1 MSYNKTGE
9 IKYMPQLTVSTAN
22 VSGVELAQPKRS
34 MRNTFIRKIENQE
47 QRGLLVPFTPV
58 DFNGPG
64 MGGNR
69 VGNQATEIPFLFF
82 SHPNC
87 VDTSRFYSGGNVGNS
102 GRHNKLKSPYVS
114 VNKRAEGGGQYEELV
129 LNGLLGS
136 GEKLEPMND
145 GLPGVTGTAIAQ
157 NLMNRISGLQEV
169 TQAKGL
175 KGFKGMSRAG
185 SRKNLLN
192 DEAFSGAMKMIGVSS
207 DAAMLKFMELIESM
221 ATSASVMDSRALK
234 ISLKSS
240 TITTMVRNYARMKQ
254 AMARW
259 EPGISAEQL
268 VLFGGNSK
276 VRSSKKN
283 SNKPIWVGPSKY
295 VELKKPFGGPA
306 SNNRQNTAEMEINA
320 QGMMR
325 RNKARAIAPAYNV
338 LWQLALSINQCF
350 DKEYRMS
357 TPDLMGELMAV
368 ILGYTEKIGLDAV
381 FGTVPDHELSNYAEF
396 DRVADQVKPFL
407 GLPWSAA
414 FDDMDPA
421 TFIPKGLPP
430 MAFQELLFCFNVVL
444 ADVVVNVGIPTIPVE
459 MIMPVASVP
468 KMDRILQDAQVNQ
481 RPDIANGAS
490 TLPFKIL
497 TPTLISNFV
506 TARNYT
512 AWCIGETT
520 WGSDYND
527 GRPQS
532 VRLAAETNPCK
543 WYGTRDHRMMEDV
556 VRMNIVNGHPTEPIE
571 ARYAEALVTVT
582 RDAMITS
589 HKTQY
594 AEFNVIH
601 LPRSRLSFSSV
612 GDANPE
618 NIPAVKKTIEQKF
631 GERGKYS
638 PDSLTTVAMGVQI
651 SDLMLTARGLLGAY
665 TLDAASAPD
674 QFLLTSPTT
683 LSSPTTI
690 EFTDPLS
697 GSQQYMDPLTYAL
710 ASEPIAEMLNKHAD
724 MTQNISMGD
733 TRSILVAPSGRL
745 VDSVTVSATNMVANE
760 TVGANS
766 RIADEQNLITQAKT
780 DTAPATP
787 ENSELDKLIPQT
799 DPLMPTFGEIP
810 QEKAATDEQLDGS
823 EV

>member
-1 MSYNKTGE
+1 M
-9 IKYMPQLTVSTAN
+9 LTVSTAD
-22 VSGVELAQPKRS
+22 VSGTELAQPKRS

-64 MGGNR
+64 MGSHR

-87 VDTSRFYSGGNVGNS
+87 VDTQRFYHGGNVGT
-102 GRHNKLKSPYVS
+102 GARHNKLKSPFVS
-114 VNKRAEGGGQYEELV
+114 VNNRKEGGGQYEDLV

-145 GLPGVTGTAIAQ
+145 GLPGVTGTSVAQ
-157 NLMNRISGLQEV
+157 HLMNRIPGLQEV

-185 SRKNLLN
+185 SRKNILS
-192 DEAFSGAMKMIGVSS
+192 DEAFSSAMKMIGVGS

-221 ATSASVMDSRALK
+221 ATSAAVMDSRSLK

-240 TITTMVRNYARMKQ
+240 TITTIIRNYARMKQ
-254 AMARW
+254 SMARW

-283 SNKPIWVGPSKY
+283 SNAPLWVGPSKY
-295 VELKKPFGGPA
+295 VELKKPFGANSA
-306 SNNRQNTAEMEINA
+306 SNRGNVAEMEINA

-350 DKEYRMS
+350 AKDYRMS
-357 TPDLMGELMAV
+357 TPDLMGELMAC

-381 FGTVPDHELSNYAEF
+381 FGTVPDHELSNYSEF
-396 DRVADQVKPFL
+396 ERVADQVKPFL

-421 TFIPKGLPP
+421 TFIPEGLPP
-430 MAFQELLFCFNVVL
+430 MAFQELLFCFNIVL

-459 MIMPVASVP
+459 IIMPVNSVP

-490 TLPFKIL
+490 TYPFKIM
-497 TPTLISNFV
+497 TPTLVSNFI

-512 AWCIGETT
+512 AWCIGEHT
-520 WGSDYND
+520 WGSDYNSD
-527 GRPQS
+527 TPQS
-532 VRLAAETNPCK
+532 VRLTAENNPCK

-556 VRMNIVNGHPTEPIE
+556 QRMNIVNGHPTDTIE

-582 RDAMITS
+582 RDSRITS

-594 AEFNVIH
+594 TEFNVVH
-601 LPRSRLSFSSV
+601 LPRSRLSFSNV
-612 GDANPE
+612 GDANPDS
-618 NIPAVKKTIEQKF
+618 IPAVKKTIENKF
-631 GERGKYS
+631 GNDGKLS
-638 PDSLTTVAMGVQI
+638 PDSLTTFNMGVQI
-651 SDLMLTARGLLGAY
+651 SDLMLTSRGFFGAY
-665 TLDAASAPD
+665 TLDASAAPD
-674 QFLLTSPTT
+674 QFLITSPTT
-683 LSSPTTI
+683 LASPKTI

-697 GSQQYMDPLTYAL
+697 GSQEYMDPLTYAL
-710 ASEPIAEMLNKHAD
+710 ASQPIAEMLNKHAD
-724 MTQNISMGD
+724 MTENIKPTD
-733 TRSILVAPSGRL
+733 KRSVLVAPSGRM
-745 VDSVTVSATNMVANE
+745 VTTVTQSATNIVASE
-760 TVGANS
+760 TVGAKS
-766 RIADEQNLITQAKT
+766 RIAQEQNLIEQAKK
-780 DTAPATP
+780 DKVPATP
-787 ENSELDKLIPQT
+787 ENSELDKLIPET
-799 DPLMPTFGEIP
+799 DPALPTFEEIP
-810 QEKAATDEQLDGS
+810 AEKAATDKQLDGS